1 MMLTNFEA
9 QLELP
14 RNAVIPGALPESGTG
29 AVYNKNQRFCSPPY
43 PDPDPNL
50 NPAPLAP
57 TLTLTL
63 TLTPTRWAAVASQ

>member
-29 AVYNKNQRFCSPPY
+29 AVYNKNQRFF
-43 PDPDPNL
+43 NI
-50 NPAPLAP
+50 LATLTLTLTSTPTP